1 MAKVYL
7 GLGSN
12 QGDRERHLA
21 VARQEIEQ
29 QIGKIIRFSPIYE
42 SAPWG
47 LIEQPWFLNQVVRV
61 STPMDPWAVLDAV
74 KYIEKMMG
82 RLESVKWGPR
92 LIDID
97 ILFYNHIRLLTPELQ
112 IPHLYL
118 HRRSFVL
125 KPLADIAPGLVHPT
139 YSKTI
144 LQLRDENDDQGEIH
158 VYKNKEES

>member
-12 QGDRERHLA
+12 QGDRAAHLA
-21 VARQEIEQ
+21 NARQEIAN
-29 QIGKIIRFSPIYE
+29 QIGKLDRVSDIYE

-61 STPMDPWAVLDAV
+61 ITPMDPWAVLEGV
-74 KYIEKMMG
+74 KYIEKKIG
-82 RLESVKWGPR
+82 RLETVKWGPR

-97 ILFYNHIRLLTPELQ
+97 ILFYNHIRLLSPDLQ

-118 HRRSFVL
+118 HRRAFVL
-125 KPLADIAPGLVHPT
+125 WPLADIAPGLVHPA
-139 YSKTI
+139 YNKTV
-144 LQLRDENDDQGEIH
+144 LQLIEENDDDGQIRPFDSNE
-158 VYKNKEES
+158 